1 MKNKLTVFALLT
13 LFAFSVNF
21 AQTPANLASAVSIN
35 TNFAF
40 TLTVPATANLQ
51 ISTNSDF
58 TVVADYV
65 MNKNVGAGVTTY
77 TFAAADLI
85 NSLSGH
91 FAFDNSSIY
100 YWRIYDTGAAA
111 NIEPAGVGTY
121 YTFTTITAALPALYS
136 PAHLANIVGN
146 IIGFQ
151 WSMPS
156 SGLKYKIEISS
167 TSNFAAL
174 MAICPTGFFTTNSLS
189 LPFVIGPTS
198 ATTIPA
204 GTYYW
209 RIKSYTSSDALISIT
224 NAWQF
229 TIPGPPTPVAA
240 YPINDQTVYT
250 NSPQVYWYLNNYYYN
265 SAVYYRVRYGIA
277 TGVYGAT
284 SATTTGQ
291 YVTLPGLT
299 TGSSYFYVVDASP
312 SSAFTTYN
320 TSSEATFN
328 VFYSSATLDAIP
340 VFLTYPTGGS
350 TVYSTNPKLY
360 WFLGMQVPGITYDID
375 YAVYPGA
382 FGAVEFTGVS
392 GNEQALTGLT
402 AGTTYQWRV
411 RINGA
416 TTWYGPETFT
426 VHSSATA
433 TSTSG
438 PAIPTPSS
446 PIAGTVVST
455 QSPTLTWTVFSTTPL
470 DYQVIWSTSPILT
483 AGVLTP
489 TGTSGWLVT
498 TSHTLSG
505 LTPGA
510 TYYWQVRSR
519 LSSTPAT
526 VSNYSSVGQFT
537 VAAGASPV
545 VVLPANPIVGST
557 INSTAANLSWIVPAQ
572 SSSTLTYDLEISKNK
587 DLAGA
592 QLISNL
598 TQPSYKATNL
608 EANKVYYWRVVSKT
622 SGGIKSNYSYS
633 GSFNSGSATAV
644 KENEVPTQFELTQN
658 YPNPFNPSTMISYSI
673 TKSSFV
679 SLKVYDILGREVKT
693 LVSQQMNAGKHNLNW
708 NGDDNYG
715 NKVSSGT
722 YIYRITADN
731 FVSSKKMILIK

>member
-1 MKNKLTVFALLT
+1 MKNKLTIFALLT
-13 LFAFSVNF
+13 LFAFSVNY
-21 AQTPANLASAVSIN
+21 AQPTTPLNNAVAVSI
-35 TNFAF
+35 TPTF
-40 TLTVPATANLQ
+40 TFTGTGIDIATDNL
-51 ISTNSDF
+51 F
-58 TVVADYV
+58 TTIVFND
-65 MNKNVGAGVTTY
+65 N
-77 TFAAADLI
+77 AAATGFVLPDANKL
-85 NSLSGH
+85 
-91 FAFDNSSIY
+91 DNGAIY
-100 YWRIYDTGAAA
+100 YWRVVSA
-111 NIEPAGVGTY
+111 PATV
-121 YTFTTITAALPALYS
+121 FQLTTISAALPTLAS
-136 PAHLANIVGN
+136 PAHLANITGN

-174 MAICPTGFFTTNSLS
+174 QAICPVTFFTTNSLS
-189 LPFVIGPTS
+189 LPFSVGPAS

-209 RIKSYTSSDALISIT
+209 RIKSYTSADALISIT

-229 TIPGPPTPVAA
+229 TIPGPPTAIAA

-250 NSPQVYWYLNNYYYN
+250 NSPQVYWYLNNYFYN
-265 SAVYYRVRYGIA
+265 SAVYYRVRYG
-277 TGVYGAT
+277 TTLSGPYPFT
-284 SATTTGQ
+284 SPTTTGQ

-299 TGSSYFYVVDASP
+299 AGSTYYYVVDASTSP
-312 SSAFTTYN
+312 GFGTVT

-328 VFYSSATLDAIP
+328 VFFSSTTLDAIP
-340 VFLTYPTGGS
+340 IFLSYPTAGT

-360 WFLGMQVPGITYDID
+360 WFLGMQIPGITYDIEVRLN
-375 YAVYPGA
+375 AVA
-382 FGAVEFTGVS
+382 FSAATNTAVS
-392 GNEQALTGLT
+392 GNELALSGLT
-402 AGTTYQWRV
+402 AGSTYKWRIK
-411 RINGA
+411 INGA

-455 QSPTLTWTVFSTTPL
+455 QSPTLTWSAFSTLPL
-470 DYQVIWSTSPILT
+470 DYQVIWSTSPVLT
-483 AGVLTP
+483 LGVLTP
-489 TGTSGWLVT
+489 LGTSGWLVT
-498 TSHTLSG
+498 TSHTLAG
-505 LTPGA
+505 LTPGV

-526 VSNYSSVGQFT
+526 VSTYSTVGQFT

-557 INSTAANLSWIVPAQ
+557 INSTAASLSWIVPAQ

-592 QLISNL
+592 ELISNL
-598 TQPSYKATNL
+598 KQPSYKATNL
-608 EANKVYYWRVVSKT
+608 EANKVYYWRVKSKT
-622 SGGIKSNYSYS
+622 SGGIKSDYSYS

-673 TKSSFV
+673 AKSSFV

-693 LVSQQMNAGKHNLNW
+693 LLSQQMNAGKHNLNW

-722 YIYRITADN
+722 YIYRISADN